1 MIDPTHPLFGRR
13 FLVES
18 RTSSLSSPGYVLVV
32 YRELLRLR
40 IPVTATSLI
49 PSLPVTRTKL
59 TRAPI
64 TDLVALAV
72 QYEVLC
78 LSSPP
83 TSGVASRPHSRQK
96 SSKNSSRSF
105 RR

>member
-1 MIDPTHPLFGRR
+1 MTDPTHPLFGRR

-40 IPVTATSLI
+40 IPVTATSLL

-59 TRAPI
+59 TRAAI

-72 QYEVLC
+72 QCEVLC
-78 LSSPP
+78 PSSPP
-83 TSGVASRPHSRQK
+83 TTGVASRPNSKHK
-96 SSKNSSRSF
+96 SSKNSPPSSR
-105 RR
+105 R